1 VTARSK
7 TDRGLWRDPDF
18 LKLWGSETISLFGSS
33 VTTLAL
39 PFTAVQLLS
48 ATPQQMG
55 YLGAA
60 RFLPFLLLSLP
71 LGVWVDRHRRRP
83 LLVLANLGRAVL
95 LALIPLCTLFS
106 WLRMDLIYAI
116 AFCVGML
123 DALFQLSYASYLP
136 GLVGQDHLVDANSK
150 LQASASV
157 AEIAGP
163 GLAGVFVS
171 WLGAPIAIAVDAASY
186 LLSVLG
192 IGGIRSVEG
201 APVSSLK
208 KANLV
213 AEIMEGLQMI
223 FRQPMLRLMALEAAT
238 FNGASQALSTL
249 LVIYATRDL
258 HLSAGRIGLIFSA
271 AGVGALIGSL
281 LAGPLARRIGFGRA
295 LVNMAAL
302 ACLPPLLV
310 PAAQSLPGFTL
321 PVLMASYFFE
331 GIGLAA
337 SSIHFLSLR
346 QALTPAHL
354 LGRMMAS
361 YRTLT
366 YGILPLGAL
375 LFGFL
380 GERLGVHAAL
390 WLGTGLT
397 SVAWLWVRFS
407 PVWPLR
413 ELPRSPT
420 NHG

>member
-1 VTARSK
+1 MTAQPQ
-7 TDRGLWRDPDF
+7 TGRGLWREPDF
-18 LKLWGSETISLFGSS
+18 LKLWGSETVSLLGSS

-39 PFTAVQLLS
+39 PLTAVQLLN

-60 RFLPFLLLSLP
+60 QFLPFLLLSLP
-71 LGVWVDRHRRRP
+71 LGVWVDRRRRRP

-95 LALIPLCTLFS
+95 LALIPGCALLG
-106 WLRMDLIYAI
+106 WLRIDLICAI
-116 AFCVGML
+116 AFCVGTL
-123 DALFQLSYASYLP
+123 DALFHLSYSSYLP
-136 GLVGQDHLVDANSK
+136 GLIGQEHLVEGNSK

-163 GLAGVFVS
+163 GLAGALVS
-171 WLGAPIAIAVDAASY
+171 WLGAPVAIAVDAASY
-186 LLSVLG
+186 LLSALG
-192 IGGIRSVEG
+192 IGGIRSVEA
-201 APVSSLK
+201 APAAGRDQ
-208 KANLV
+208 ANLV
-213 AEIMEGLQMI
+213 TEVKEGLQMI
-223 FRQPMLRLMALEAAT
+223 FRQPMLRQMAIEAAT

-249 LVIYATRDL
+249 LVIYATREL
-258 HLSAGRIGLIFSA
+258 HLSADRIGLIFSA

-281 LAGPLARRIGFGRA
+281 CAGPLARHLGFGRA
-295 LVNMAAL
+295 LVNTAAL

-310 PAAQSLPGFTL
+310 PAAQSLADFTL
-321 PVLMASYFFE
+321 PVLMTAYFFE

-366 YGILPLGAL
+366 YGILPVGAL

-380 GERLGVHAAL
+380 GERLGVRAAL
-390 WLGTGLT
+390 WIGTGLM

-407 PVWPLR
+407 PVWRLR
-413 ELPRSPT
+413 ELPQTPASRE
-420 NHG
+420 